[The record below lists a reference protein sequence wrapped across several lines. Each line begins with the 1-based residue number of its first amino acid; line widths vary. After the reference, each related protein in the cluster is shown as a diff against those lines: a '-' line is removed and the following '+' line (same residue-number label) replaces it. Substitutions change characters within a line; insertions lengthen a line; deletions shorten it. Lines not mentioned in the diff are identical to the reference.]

1 MMKRVLDFLFH
12 QSIRGK
18 YSSNRESFSN
28 ILLMNYSVLRVLKL
42 LICILFVSIFSDS
55 SGQSLE
61 ELRKRKEKTA
71 SEIEYINNLLKE
83 TNTNAKASL
92 NRLSVLERQIKL
104 QDALINN
111 ITGEIGYLDSSIQQN
126 LIRIDSLS
134 KALQSVKIKYA
145 AMIRY
150 AERNQN
156 NNNQLLFL
164 FSSQDFNQAYKRFIY
179 LREYADYRRKQAE
192 KILDFKNS
200 ISSQLV
206 ESNRR
211 KDEKQ
216 HLLVSKVNQT
226 KIIERQKREQKDVYS
241 ELQQKGKDLAKKLE
255 NQQKAELRLEQEI
268 ERVIA
273 DEAKKV
279 NRKSSKE
286 KGLALTMEEKALSGD
301 FSNNRGKFP
310 WPVLHGLITDHFG
323 EHPHP
328 VLKYVVVRNAG
339 VDITTQVNAK
349 ARAIFKGEVTKVVAI
364 PGGNIAVIIRH
375 GNYLTVYSNLNEVF
389 VKAGQQVE
397 GKEEIGTIFTDH
409 SDDNKTVL
417 KFQLWR
423 ENTKLDPEE
432 WLRQM

>member
-1 MMKRVLDFLFH
+1 ME
-12 QSIRGK
+12 
-18 YSSNRESFSN
+18 YT
-28 ILLMNYSVLRVLKL
+28 ILRLLKL
-42 LICILFVSIFSDS
+42 VVFVLCVFFNISV

-83 TNTNAKASL
+83 TNSNAKASL

-111 ITGEIGYLDSSIQQN
+111 ITGEIGYLDIAIQQN
-126 LIRIDSLS
+126 VKRIDSLS
-134 KALQSVKIKYA
+134 FALQSVKIKYA

-150 AERNQN
+150 AERNQDN
-156 NNNQLLFL
+156 SNQLLFL
-164 FSSQDFNQAYKRFIY
+164 LSAQDFNQAYKRFVY
-179 LREYADYRRKQAE
+179 LREYADYRRIQAE
-192 KILDFKNS
+192 KIAEYKSLITN
-200 ISSQLV
+200 QLL
-206 ESNRR
+206 EFNKK

-226 KIIERQKREQKDVYS
+226 KIIERQKKHQKDVYS
-241 ELQQKGKDLAKKLE
+241 ELKEKEKDLKKKLE
-255 NQQKAELRLEQEI
+255 NQRKAELRLEQEI

-273 DEAKKV
+273 DEAKKI

-286 KGLALTMEEKALSGD
+286 PGLALTSEEKVLSGD

-310 WPVLHGLITDHFG
+310 WPVQRGLITDHFG
-323 EHPHP
+323 EHPHA

-339 VDITTQVNAK
+339 IDITTQAN
-349 ARAIFKGEVTKVVAI
+349 ARARCIFKGEVTKVVAI

-375 GNYLTVYSNLNEVF
+375 GNYLTVYSNLSDVF
-389 VKAGQQVE
+389 VKAGQQVD
-397 GKEEIGTIFTDH
+397 GKEEIGSIFTDPN
-409 SDDNKTVL
+409 DENRTVL
-417 KFQLWR
+417 KFQLWK

-432 WLRQM
+432 WLKHM

>member
-1 MMKRVLDFLFH
+1 MEYTILRLYKLISFTLLVCLV
-12 QSIRGK
+12 
-18 YSSNRESFSN
+18 SNVF
-28 ILLMNYSVLRVLKL
+28 
-42 LICILFVSIFSDS
+42 
-55 SGQSLE
+55 GQSLE

-71 SEIEYINNLLKE
+71 SEIEYINSLLKE
-83 TNTNAKASL
+83 TNNNAKASL

-104 QDALINN
+104 QDILINN
-111 ITGEIGYLDSSIQQN
+111 ITGEIGYLDASINQN
-126 LIRIDSLS
+126 IKRIDSLS
-134 KALQSVKIKYA
+134 VALQIVKNKYA
-145 AMIRY
+145 AMIQY
-150 AERNQN
+150 ANRNQN
-156 NNNQLLFL
+156 KNNQLLFIL
-164 FSSQDFNQAYKRFIY
+164 SASDFNQAYKRFIY
-179 LREYADYRRKQAE
+179 LRQYADYRRKQAE
-192 KILDFKNS
+192 EISTFKNS
-200 ISSQLV
+200 ISEQL
-206 ESNRR
+206 SDLNKR

-216 HLLVSKVNQT
+216 RLLTSKVNQT
-226 KIIERQKREQKDVYS
+226 VIIEQRKKQQKDVYS
-241 ELQQKGKDLAKKLE
+241 ELKQKEKDLNRKLE
-255 NQQKAELRLEQEI
+255 SQRKTELRLQQEI

-279 NRKSSKE
+279 NRKSSRE
-286 KGLALTMEEKALSGD
+286 KGFVLTTEEKVLSGD

-310 WPVLHGLITDHFG
+310 WPVLRGLITDHFG

-339 VDITTQVNAK
+339 VDITTQANAK

-375 GNYLTVYSNLNEVF
+375 GNYLTVYSNLSEVF

-397 GKEEIGTIFTDH
+397 GKEEIGNIFTDKN
-409 SDDNKTVL
+409 DDNKTVL